1 MSNIDT
7 EKAVHTAVNNYHIKT
22 LEEKITDI
30 IGENDISKCR
40 LFADYIRHASDEVI
54 KNSQF
59 VDSYVKGEFK
69 KGKLNSFIDEY
80 VKDNKYILSD
90 EQYSQLY
97 GIVHEHLMSAL
108 SIVKIFR
115 YIKYTFPLY
124 SKLKGLLL
132 QERTPGEKQWEYAV
146 RVCGDYKENENEYK
160 KANGYYKN
168 ISNTIAADTIAAI
181 VDHEIGDGCQFK
193 NTISQPHAK
202 KGWFP
207 NGFGAPPGQHD
218 AKKETLFILAY
229 TFGLSLEEF
238 DELCVG
244 SAESTW
250 NVYSP
255 FEDAMRFGL
264 QYKMKYNEALKFAEM
279 AKEECKDCGTEVTYE
294 DAMCFQRKIIT
305 FFSEDISDD
314 ISVLKTQYIQLLKE
328 NGADNKYNERLEL
341 MRQNKAKE
349 YMIRLLN
356 SIDISTVKTKY
367 KEEYKI
373 MDDFDNEPVM
383 YLSDLLNEICHDSEL
398 NPCGINPYDVM
409 CFVEKNTENL
419 SKLECK
425 SDDVDSIVKSKIKAI
440 KLMCDGR
447 SVEKKDVASKA
458 FSKPVIEAL
467 LTGSEIPKSK
477 LHREHILRIAYLTV
491 LNESILG
498 KVTDEKIIERFTD
511 VSNKLLGEMF
521 FHPLQ
526 ITFPLDAI
534 MCIALKSK
542 YCKSQI
548 YQAFMPHKEK

>member
-7 EKAVHTAVNNYHIKT
+7 EKAVHSAVNNSHIKT
-22 LEEKITDI
+22 LEEKISDI
-30 IGENDISKCR
+30 IGEEDKSKCR

-59 VDSYVKGEFK
+59 VESYVKGEFK

-80 VKDNKYILSD
+80 VKDNEYILSD
-90 EQYSQLY
+90 EKYGQLY
-97 GIVHEHLMSAL
+97 GIIHEHLMSAL

-115 YIKYTFPLY
+115 YIMCTFPLY
-124 SKLKGLLL
+124 SKLKRLLL
-132 QERTPGEKQWEYAV
+132 QERTPGEKQWEYAI

-181 VDHEIGDGCQFK
+181 VDHEIGSGCQFK

-202 KGWFP
+202 RGWFP
-207 NGFGAPPGQHD
+207 NGFGEPPGQHD

-229 TFGLSLEEF
+229 AFGISLEGF

-264 QYKMKYNEALKFAEM
+264 KYKMKYSKALEFAEM
-279 AKEECKDCGTEVTYE
+279 AKEECKNCGMEIKYE
-294 DAMCFQRKIIT
+294 DAMCFQKKIIT
-305 FFSEDISDD
+305 FFNESNFDD
-314 ISVLKTQYIQLLKE
+314 ISALKTQFIQLLKE
-328 NGADNKYNERLEL
+328 NGADSKCNERLEL

-356 SIDISTVKTKY
+356 SIDISAVKNKY
-367 KEEYKI
+367 KEEYSK
-373 MDDFDNEPVM
+373 MDHYNNETVK
-383 YLSDLLNEICHDSEL
+383 YLSDLLKEICNDSTL

-409 CFVEKNTENL
+409 CIIEKNTYNL
-419 SKLECK
+419 SKLKCK
-425 SDDVDSIVKSKIKAI
+425 SDDVDSIVETKIKAI

-447 SVEKKDVASKA
+447 SVEHKDVASKA

-467 LTGSEIPKSK
+467 LSGSEIPKSK

-498 KVTDEKIIERFTD
+498 KVNDEKIIERFTD

-534 MCIALKSK
+534 MCISLKSK